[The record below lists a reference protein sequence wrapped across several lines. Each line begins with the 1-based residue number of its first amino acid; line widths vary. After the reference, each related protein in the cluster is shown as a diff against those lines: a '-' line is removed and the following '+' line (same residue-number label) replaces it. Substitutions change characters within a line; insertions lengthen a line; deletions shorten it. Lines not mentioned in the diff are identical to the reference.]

1 MSTGPTPPPT
11 TPGEAPAVRR
21 VTVVGVG
28 RMGSAIA
35 SAVSRATDLAVGEV
49 VGCEP
54 DADVATRVAD
64 ELGIRVETDPSA
76 AVAGAEVVVVAV
88 KPHLVSDVLTAIAD
102 HLDDDAVVVSVAAGV
117 TTTAMEAALAPGTR
131 AVRVMPNTP
140 MLVGQAMSVLTG
152 GTHAEAHDVDR
163 VAALLAEAGD
173 VRILPE
179 EQFDAVTGVSGSG
192 PAYVFA
198 LAEAMVA
205 GAEAV
210 GLAHDD
216 AVVLVE
222 QTIAG
227 AGALLAASP
236 QSAAELREMV
246 SSPGGTTLAGLA
258 RLDDHGLQ
266 AAVVDAIEAAT
277 ARSRELG
284 KD

>member
-1 MSTGPTPPPT
+1 MSTDPTPPPT
-11 TPGEAPAVRR
+11 PDELPAIRR
-21 VTVVGVG
+21 VAVVGVG

-35 SAVSRATDLAVGEV
+35 SAVSTARDLEVEEV

-54 DADVATRVAD
+54 DAEVAGRRSD
-64 ELGIRVETDPSA
+64 ELGIPVVTDA
-76 AVAGAEVVVVAV
+76 AEAVAGAEVVVVAV
-88 KPHLVSDVLTAIAD
+88 KPHLVADVLGAIGE
-102 HLDDDAVVVSVAAGV
+102 HLDDEAVVVSVAAGIS
-117 TTTAMEAALAPGTR
+117 TAAMEAALPVGTR

-140 MLVGQAMSVLTG
+140 MLVGKAMSVLAG
-152 GTHAEAHDVDR
+152 GTHAEPDDVDR
-163 VAALLAEAGD
+163 IATLLAEAGD
-173 VRILPE
+173 VRVLPE

-236 QSAAELREMV
+236 LSAGELREMV

-258 RLDDHGLQ
+258 RLEEHGLE
-266 AAVVDAIEAAT
+266 AAMVDAIEAAT

-284 KD
+284 AG